1 MRALRAPT
9 RTRNVRVVYAW
20 STHKTIAFMRE
31 KLLDAQLTIRMMDE
45 EKRILEYISR
55 ARGMRS
61 VSEYMRI
68 AAMHHATHAD
78 LKLFHKYLLKNK
90 VSFTTRR

>member
-9 RTRNVRVVYAW
+9 RTRDVRVVYAW

-31 KLLDAQLTIRMMDE
+31 KLLDAQHTFRLLSE
-45 EKRILEYISR
+45 EKSILEYIAR
-55 ARGMRS
+55 ARGMS
-61 VSEYMRI
+61 AAKYIRI

>member
-1 MRALRAPT
+1 
-9 RTRNVRVVYAW
+9 
-20 STHKTIAFMRE
+20 MRE

-45 EKRILEYISR
+45 EKRILEFISR
-55 ARGMRS
+55 ARGMKS

-78 LKLFHKYLLKNK
+78 EKLYRKYLLRNK
-90 VSFTTRR
+90 VVFTRR